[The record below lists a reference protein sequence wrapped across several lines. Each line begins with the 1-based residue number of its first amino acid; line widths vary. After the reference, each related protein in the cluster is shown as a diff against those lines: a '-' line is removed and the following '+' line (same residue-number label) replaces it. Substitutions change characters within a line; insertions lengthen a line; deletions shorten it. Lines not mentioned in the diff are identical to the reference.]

1 MSVLEGLP
9 RGARE
14 AGESALD
21 FSVIVVS
28 YRTRELTL
36 AALRSAYAQTTS
48 ESWELIVVDNDSDDG
63 SAAAIAEEFPDAR
76 LFALEDNIG
85 FGAANNL
92 AAEHARGRRL
102 LLLNPDTE
110 VLDGALDALWSAA
123 EESPGAGLW
132 GGRTVFADGSLN
144 RGSCWGEPTMWSSL
158 CLALGLASA
167 FPTSALCHPEGLGPW
182 RRDTPREVPI
192 ISGCLLLI
200 DTALWNRLGGFHP
213 DFFMY
218 GEDADLCLRA
228 RAEGARPRI
237 VPSATIVHLGGAS
250 ERARAGKMVK
260 LFSAKAQLF
269 AKFWGPGRARFG
281 LWTLDLWALHRRVAF
296 GLAGLF
302 LPSKRAS
309 RETWKEIW
317 SQRSQWRGAF
327 DRTGRYAPDAKG

>member
-1 MSVLEGLP
+1 MSDSSGSLE
-9 RGARE
+9 
-14 AGESALD
+14 

-36 AALRSAYAQTTS
+36 ACLRSAYAQTNS
-48 ESWELIVVDNDSDDG
+48 ASWELIVVDNASDDG
-63 SAAAIAEEFPDAR
+63 SADAIAAEFPQAR
-76 LFALEDNIG
+76 LFALDDNIG

-92 AAEHARGRRL
+92 AAEHAKGRRL

-110 VLDGALDALWSAA
+110 VLDGALDALVAA
-123 EESPGAGLW
+123 ADQTPEAGVW

-167 FPTSALCHPEGLGPW
+167 FPTSGLCHPEGLGSW

-192 ISGCLLLI
+192 VSGCLLLI
-200 DTALWNRLGGFHP
+200 DAELWRKLDGFHP

-228 RAEGARPRI
+228 RAAGARPRI
-237 VPSATIVHLGGAS
+237 APSATIVHLGGAS
-250 ERARAGKMVK
+250 ERARAGKMVR
-260 LFSAKAQLF
+260 LFTAKAQLF
-269 AKFWGPGRARFG
+269 AKFWGPARARFG

-296 GLAGLF
+296 GLAGLV

-309 RETWKEIW
+309 RETWKDIW
-317 SQRSQWRGAF
+317 SQRAAWRSAF
-327 DRTGRYAPDAKG
+327 EKTGRYAPGTQR